1 MSAMVQNFVFDDDQ
15 PHGLRVVMR
24 GDEPWF
30 VAKDVCAVLGI
41 ANHRDAVAPLDD
53 DEKGVTSIHPHDA
66 NSVGLTDAMG
76 RQREFL
82 IISEGG
88 LYTLILRSRQA
99 TSPGSMA
106 HRFRKW
112 VTGELLPQ
120 LRRTGRYAPEPGDG
134 FDWDMITA
142 KMHLVREARLTMGRK
157 AAAGLWQ
164 SLGLPAL
171 DHVSA
176 TRPAGARQGVDIV
189 QQFLADCTVE
199 DPRGQVQARVL
210 STRFAEWA
218 RANDAPAMTER
229 ALAICLEALGIEK
242 HRGRL
247 YCYLGLRLVTQSASL
262 G

>member
-1 MSAMVQNFVFDDDQ
+1 MGTLVQNFVFDDDQ

-41 ANHRDAVAPLDD
+41 EQATRAVEPLDD
-53 DEKGVTSIHPHDA
+53 DEKGVSSIHTLGGEQQA
-66 NSVGLTDAMG
+66 
-76 RQREFL
+76 L
-82 IISEGG
+82 IVSEGG

-112 VTGELLPQ
+112 VTAELLPQ
-120 LRRTGRYAPEPGDG
+120 LRRTGRYAPAPGDG
-134 FDWDMITA
+134 FDWETITA
-142 KMHLVREARLTMGRK
+142 KIHLVREARLTMGRK

-171 DHVSA
+171 DTAGA
-176 TRPAGARQGVDIV
+176 TRPVGARQGVDIV
-189 QQFLADCTVE
+189 QQFLAECTAE
-199 DPRGQVQARVL
+199 DPRGHVQARAL

-247 YCYLGLRLVTQSASL
+247 YCYLGLRLTPQSASL

>member
-1 MSAMVQNFVFDDDQ
+1 MTAIVQNFVFDDDQ

-30 VAKDVCAVLGI
+30 VAKDVCAVLGVV
-41 ANHRDAVAPLDD
+41 NVSQAVEPLDD
-53 DEKGVTSIHPHDA
+53 DEKGVCSTYTLGGEQQA
-66 NSVGLTDAMG
+66 
-76 RQREFL
+76 L
-82 IISEGG
+82 ILSEGG

-112 VTGELLPQ
+112 VTAELLPQ
-120 LRRTGRYAPEPGDG
+120 LRRTGRYAPDPGDG

-142 KMHLVREARLTMGRK
+142 KIHLVREARLTMGRK

-171 DHVSA
+171 DSA
-176 TRPAGARQGVDIV
+176 VTARPSARQGVDIV
-189 QQFLADCTVE
+189 QQFLSECAVE
-199 DPRGQVQARVL
+199 DPRGHVQARAL

-247 YCYLGLRLVTQSASL
+247 YCYLGLRLVA

>member
-1 MSAMVQNFVFDDDQ
+1 MTAMVQNFVFDDDQ

-24 GDEPWF
+24 SDEPWF

-41 ANHRDAVAPLDD
+41 ANHRDAVSPLDD
-53 DEKGVTSIHPHDA
+53 DEKGVAS
-66 NSVGLTDAMG
+66 TDTLGGEQQA
-76 RQREFL
+76 L

-142 KMHLVREARLTMGRK
+142 KIHLVREARLTMGRK

-171 DHVSA
+171 DHAGA

-189 QQFLADCTVE
+189 QQFLAECTVE
-199 DPRGQVQARVL
+199 DPRGHVQARAL